1 MTAAGVRTPPPEA
14 AAASPAGQSAIA
26 ALRLTSLYLES
37 RRIPAA
43 LGLLAGPVV
52 LLWAS
57 LYWHWSIAGGAAA
70 RDLVPLVAETGAAA
84 IIAVTTHGPF
94 GDPERATGRWLPYLR
109 PAAALLL
116 TTAAFGALAAGS
128 LGGRLPGGSMTL
140 LRNLAGMTGTGLLV
154 AAVLSG
160 AFAWIGPMAYM
171 LVTEGA
177 LAGGWTTPW
186 VWPARPPHD
195 VGGALCAYGVFAA
208 GLVAITLLGARAA
221 SRPALPE

>member
-1 MTAAGVRTPPPEA
+1 VTAAEVRTPPPEA
-14 AAASPAGQSAIA
+14 AAATTAGQVTISGV
-26 ALRLTSLYLES
+26 RLLWLYLVS

-43 LGLLAGPVV
+43 LCLLAGPGV

-57 LYWHWSIAGGAAA
+57 LYWHWSISGGAAA
-70 RDLVPLVAETGAAA
+70 KGLVPLVAETGAAA

-109 PAAALLL
+109 SAGALLP
-116 TTAAFGALAAGS
+116 TAAAFGALAAGS
-128 LGGRLPGGSMTL
+128 LGGSLPGGAMTL

-171 LVTEGA
+171 VVTEGA

-186 VWPARPPHD
+186 IWPARPPHD
-195 VGGALCAYGVFAA
+195 VGGALCAYAVFAA
-208 GLVAITLLGARAA
+208 GLAAVTLLGARAA
-221 SRPALPE
+221 SRPALLE

>member
-1 MTAAGVRTPPPEA
+1 VTAAGVRTPPPT
-14 AAASPAGQSAIA
+14 AAASPAGQAAIA
-26 ALRLTSLYLES
+26 SLRLTSLYLQS

-43 LGLLAGPVV
+43 LGLLAGPAV

-57 LYWHWSIAGGAAA
+57 LYWHWSMVGGAAA
-70 RDLVPLVAETGAAA
+70 QDLVPLVAETGAAA

-116 TTAAFGALAAGS
+116 TAAAFGALAAGT
-128 LGGRLPGGSMTL
+128 LGGSLPGGTMEL

-154 AAVLSG
+154 AAVLGGS
-160 AFAWIGPMAYM
+160 FAWTGPIAYM

-186 VWPARPPHD
+186 IWPARPPQD

-208 GLVAITLLGARAA
+208 GLVAVTVLGARD
-221 SRPALPE
+221 SGRPSVLE